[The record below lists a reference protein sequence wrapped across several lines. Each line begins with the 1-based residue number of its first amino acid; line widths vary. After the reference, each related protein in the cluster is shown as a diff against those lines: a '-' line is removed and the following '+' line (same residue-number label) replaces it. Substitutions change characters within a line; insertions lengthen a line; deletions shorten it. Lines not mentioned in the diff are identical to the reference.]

1 MPTTKVTDIIQRCK
15 SVLFDALQ
23 VRWSDAELLDWF
35 NAGQVHL
42 VSIRPDANTKRA
54 DHTCTLGTEQ
64 TLLAEGLRLIRV
76 VRDVGGSA
84 IRFMDMDQ
92 LDSQIPDWH
101 DDSSPVTD
109 CEFYTYSDKDPRRF
123 YLYPA
128 PEVGHK
134 VVHIYSAKPALI
146 EIADFGADTTPIT
159 LPDTYADPLVDYVLY
174 RAFSKDSDFANG
186 ARAQAHYQA
195 MMQAIQGKTE
205 ADGGMSPANG

>member
-1 MPTTKVTDIIQRCK
+1 MPTTKVVDIIRRSK
-15 SVLFDALQ
+15 ALLFDALQ
-23 VRWSDAELLDWF
+23 VRWSDEELLDWF
-35 NAGQVHL
+35 NAGQTYL
-42 VSIRPDANTKRA
+42 VTVRPDANSVRA

-64 TLLAEGLRLIRV
+64 TLTASGLRLIRV
-76 VRDVGGSA
+76 VRDAGGSA

-92 LDSQIPDWH
+92 LDNQIPDWH
-101 DDSSPVTD
+101 DDSLPVTD

-128 PEVGHK
+128 PVTGHK
-134 VVHIYSAKPALI
+134 VVHVYSRKPDDI
-146 EIADFGADTTPIT
+146 EITDFAADTQEISI
-159 LPDTYADPLVDYVLY
+159 PDTYADPLVDYVLY

>member
-1 MPTTKVTDIIQRCK
+1 MPTTKVVDIIRRSK
-15 SVLFDALQ
+15 ALLFDALQ
-23 VRWSDAELLDWF
+23 VRWQDEELLDWF
-35 NAGQVHL
+35 NAGQTHL
-42 VSIRPDANTKRA
+42 VSVRPDANTVRA
-54 DHTCTLGTEQ
+54 DHLCALGTEQ
-64 TLLAEGLRLIRV
+64 TLTAEGLRLIRV
-76 VRDVGGSA
+76 IRDVGGSA

-92 LDSQIPDWH
+92 LDNQIPDWH
-101 DDSSPVTD
+101 DDSEPVTD
-109 CEFYTYSDKDPRRF
+109 CEFCTYTDKDPRRF

-128 PEVGHK
+128 PEAGHK
-134 VVHIYSAKPALI
+134 VVHIYSAKPAVI
-146 EIADFGADTTPIT
+146 EISNFDTDNKTIA